1 MLGKWSFFS
10 VISFHTCAVT
20 VVTKQTR
27 TMNVIETAKR
37 VVFLTAQIQDIYSF
51 GRVFGLGKYPY
62 FWDWTYRFASR
73 LTRLRCG
80 SSNISVIVSSN

>member
-1 MLGKWSFFS
+1 MLGKWSYFS

-37 VVFLTAQIQDIYSF
+37 VVFLTAQTHTGY
-51 GRVFGLGKYPY
+51 L
-62 FWDWTYRFASR
+62 A
-73 LTRLRCG
+73 
-80 SSNISVIVSSN
+80 IVSVGFWVSENILIFWIRHVGLRLG

>member
-37 VVFLTAQIQDIYSF
+37 VVFLTAD
-51 GRVFGLGKYPY
+51 
-62 FWDWTYRFASR
+62 TYRISLVSAESSVSENILIFGIGHIGLR
-73 LTRLRCG
+73 LGYL
-80 SSNISVIVSSN
+80 V